1 MIYNFLLIGIG
12 GQGIITL
19 SKILATA
26 TMSKD
31 LKVIVTYKKGL
42 AQRGGSVGAQVRI
55 GDVYSPLIPKY
66 SVNSLLSMDMNET
79 FGYIDY
85 INKDTILIINT
96 KIINDS
102 TFLSKKD
109 KAKKE
114 EIKQLQ
120 KSIKN
125 NIFLIDAELKAKQEG
140 MSKAVNLYLLG
151 VLFGLDNR
159 INSFIT
165 RNDIIYSIRKNLREN
180 TELNTELNIELFH
193 KGIDFIKGK
202 INKR

>member
-1 MIYNFLLIGIG
+1 MIYNILLVGIG

-26 TMSKD
+26 AISKD

-42 AQRGGSVGAQVRI
+42 AQRGGSVVAQVRI

-66 SVNSLLSMDMNET
+66 SANSLLSMDMNET

-85 INKDTILIINT
+85 INKDTILMINT
-96 KIINDS
+96 KIINDNA
-102 TFLSKKD
+102 FLSKKD
-109 KAKKE
+109 KVKKG

-120 KSIKN
+120 KSMNN
-125 NIFLIDAELKAKQEG
+125 NIFLIDAELKAIQEG
-140 MSKAVNLYLLG
+140 MSKAANLYLLG

-159 INSFIT
+159 VNSFIKKD
-165 RNDIIYSIRKNLREN
+165 DIISSIKKNIKKN
-180 TELNTELNIELFH
+180 TELDIELFN
-193 KGIDFIKGK
+193 KGINFIQSK
-202 INKR
+202 NK

>member
-26 TMSKD
+26 AMSKD

-66 SVNSLLSMDMNET
+66 SANSLLSMDMNET

-85 INKDTILIINT
+85 INKDTILMINT
-96 KIINDS
+96 KIINDNA
-102 TFLSKKD
+102 FLPKKN
-109 KAKKE
+109 KVKKE
-114 EIKQLQ
+114 KIKQLQ
-120 KSIKN
+120 ESIKN
-125 NIFLIDAELKAKQEG
+125 NIFLIDAELKTKQEG
-140 MSKAVNLYLLG
+140 MKKAANLYLLG

-159 INSFIT
+159 INLFIKKD
-165 RNDIIYSIRKNLREN
+165 DIISSIKKNIRK
-180 TELNTELNIELFH
+180 NTELNIELFN
-193 KGIDFIKGK
+193 KGIDFIKSK
-202 INKR
+202 NI

>member
-1 MIYNFLLIGIG
+1 MIYNFLLVGIG

-26 TMSKD
+26 AMSKD

-55 GDVYSPLIPKY
+55 GDVYSPLVPKY
-66 SVNSLLSMDMNET
+66 SANSLLSMDMNET

-85 INKDTILIINT
+85 INKNTILMINT
-96 KIINDS
+96 KIINDN

-109 KAKKE
+109 KVKKE

-120 KSIKN
+120 KSMNDNIVFIDTKLEIKQKDVSKGA
-125 NIFLIDAELKAKQEG
+125 NIY
-140 MSKAVNLYLLG
+140 MLG
-151 VLFGLDNR
+151 VLFGMDSR
-159 INSFIT
+159 INSFIKKD
-165 RNDIIYSIRKNLREN
+165 DIISSIKKNLKK
-180 TELNTELNIELFH
+180 NTELNIELFN
-193 KGIDFIKGK
+193 KGIQFIQDKQVNS
-202 INKR
+202 I

>member
-26 TMSKD
+26 AMSKD
-31 LKVIVTYKKGL
+31 LKVIVTQKKGL
-42 AQRGGSVGAQVRI
+42 AQRGGSVAAQVRI

-66 SVNSLLSMDMNET
+66 SANSLLSMDMNET

-85 INKDTILIINT
+85 INKDTILMINT
-96 KIINDS
+96 KIINDN

-109 KAKKE
+109 KVKKE

-125 NIFLIDAELKAKQEG
+125 NIFLIDAELKAKQEDI
-140 MSKAVNLYLLG
+140 SKAANLYLLG
-151 VLFGLDNR
+151 VLFGLDDR

-165 RNDIIYSIRKNLREN
+165 RDNIIYSIKKNLREN
-180 TELNTELNIELFH
+180 TELNIELFN
-193 KGIDFIKGK
+193 KGIRFIQDKQ
-202 INKR
+202 INYD

>member
-26 TMSKD
+26 VMSKN
-31 LKVIVTYKKGL
+31 LKVIVTQKKGL
-42 AQRGGSVGAQVRI
+42 AQRGGSVVAQVRI
-55 GDVYSPLIPKY
+55 GDVYSPLTPRY
-66 SVNSLLSMDMNET
+66 SAHSLLSMDMEEI

-85 INKDTILIINT
+85 INKDTILVINT
-96 KIINDS
+96 KVISDNV
-102 TFLSKKD
+102 FLSKKD
-109 KAKKE
+109 KVKKE

-120 KSIKN
+120 KSMNN

-140 MSKAVNLYLLG
+140 MSKAANLYLLG

-159 INSFIT
+159 INSFFT
-165 RNDIIYSIRKNLREN
+165 KDDIVYSIKKNLRK
-180 TELNTELNIELFH
+180 NTELNIELFN
-193 KGIDFIKGK
+193 KGISFGKSK
-202 INKR
+202 INK

>member
-1 MIYNFLLIGIG
+1 MVYNFLLIGIG

-26 TMSKD
+26 AMSKD

-66 SVNSLLSMDMNET
+66 SANSLLSMDMNET

-85 INKDTILIINT
+85 INKNTILIINQ
-96 KIINDS
+96 KDINDN
-102 TFLSKKD
+102 TFLSKKE
-109 KAKKE
+109 KVQQE

-120 KSIKN
+120 KSMNN
-125 NIFLIDAELKAKQEG
+125 NIVFVNTKLRIEQKDI
-140 MSKAVNLYLLG
+140 SKGANIYILG
-151 VLFGLDNR
+151 VLFGMDHR
-159 INSFIT
+159 ITSFIKKE
-165 RNDIIYSIRKNLREN
+165 DIIYSIKKTLKKNA
-180 TELNTELNIELFH
+180 ELNIELFN
-193 KGIDFIKGK
+193 KGINFIQSK
-202 INKR
+202 NK

>member
-1 MIYNFLLIGIG
+1 MKMVYNVLLVGTG

-26 TMSKD
+26 AMSKN
-31 LKVIVTYKKGL
+31 LKVIVTQKKGL
-42 AQRGGSVGAQVRI
+42 AQRGGSVVAQVRI

-66 SVNSLLSMDMNET
+66 SANSLLSMDMNET

-85 INKDTILIINT
+85 INKDTILMINT
-96 KIINDS
+96 KIINDN

-109 KAKKE
+109 KVKKE

-125 NIFLIDAELKAKQEG
+125 NIFLIDAELKTKQKG
-140 MSKAVNLYLLG
+140 MGKAANLYLFG

-159 INSFIT
+159 INSFIKKD
-165 RNDIIYSIRKNLREN
+165 DIISSIKKNLKK
-180 TELNTELNIELFH
+180 NTELNIELFN
-193 KGIDFIKGK
+193 KGIQFKK
-202 INKR
+202 I

>member
-1 MIYNFLLIGIG
+1 MIYNFLLIGTG
-12 GQGIITL
+12 GQGIITI

-26 TMSKD
+26 AISKD

-55 GDVYSPLIPKY
+55 GDIHSPLIPKY
-66 SVNSLLSMDMNET
+66 SANSLLSMDVNET

-96 KIINDS
+96 KIINDN

-109 KAKKE
+109 KVKKE

-140 MSKAVNLYLLG
+140 MDKAANLYLLG

-159 INSFIT
+159 INSFFT
-165 RNDIIYSIRKNLREN
+165 KDDIVYSIKKNLRK
-180 TELNTELNIELFH
+180 NTELNIELFN
-193 KGIDFIKGK
+193 KGINFIKSK
-202 INKR
+202 NI

>member
-26 TMSKD
+26 AMSKN

-42 AQRGGSVGAQVRI
+42 AQRGGSVGARVRI

-66 SVNSLLSMDMNET
+66 SANSLLSMDMNET

-85 INKDTILIINT
+85 INKDTILVINT
-96 KIINDS
+96 RITSDN
-102 TFLSKKD
+102 TFSSKED
-109 KAKKE
+109 EVKKE
-114 EIKQLQ
+114 KTKQLQ

-125 NIFLIDAELKAKQEG
+125 NIFLIDVELKVKQEG
-140 MSKAVNLYLLG
+140 MGKAANLYLLG

-159 INSFIT
+159 INSFFT
-165 RNDIIYSIRKNLREN
+165 KDDIVYSIKKNLRK
-180 TELNTELNIELFH
+180 NTELNIELFN
-193 KGIDFIKGK
+193 KGIDFIKSK
-202 INKR
+202 NI